1 MVLEGF
7 QFSAAQV
14 LASAAIVFGAFV
26 VRGTSGFGAG
36 MVAIPLLVFIIPIH
50 AAVPMMGLLAFI
62 LFIFLSIRD
71 RHSVVWEELKI
82 LIPVTLLGVV
92 AGTLL
97 FKNLDS
103 AVLLKLLGIFI
114 MAFAVYVLAV
124 HYVGLPQ
131 VRCSRGWAAPVGFL
145 GAAGDTMFGGG
156 GGTLV
161 VIYMHMRGIGTAQF
175 RATVAVL
182 WFFEMIARL
191 AGYAFA
197 GYYTLSTLVFA
208 VLMLPLVW
216 AGTYLGER
224 IGNRI
229 SQETFSKVLAI
240 MLLASGVTVLLK

>member
-103 AVLLKLLGIFI
+103 AVLL
-114 MAFAVYVLAV
+114 
-124 HYVGLPQ
+124 
-131 VRCSRGWAAPVGFL
+131 
-145 GAAGDTMFGGG
+145 
-156 GGTLV
+156 
-161 VIYMHMRGIGTAQF
+161 
-175 RATVAVL
+175 
-182 WFFEMIARL
+182 
-191 AGYAFA
+191 
-197 GYYTLSTLVFA
+197 
-208 VLMLPLVW
+208 
-216 AGTYLGER
+216 
-224 IGNRI
+224 
-229 SQETFSKVLAI
+229 
-240 MLLASGVTVLLK
+240 